1 MQNITPTA
9 EMKTSTMSPTSL
21 PLPTISEPT
30 QTATPFPSPTPRPPI
45 YSTVHPAPDSISMEL
60 FGNFHAM
67 GVTVALPTNN
77 DPDKNALAFLEY
89 RNEYSEFQAG
99 FPLTRINDTHFV
111 GSIFWLQPDNNYEVK
126 VTFLDPQSPLVVPLF
141 KERATHEPNPLYQ
154 NPVKSFLSVLTV
166 MVRYVHLNN
175 LAN

>member
-1 MQNITPTA
+1 MPKVFVPIFGRLFRKKNLFLFVFLILTSCESVPLQNITPTA

-45 YSTVHPAPDSISMEL
+45 YSTVHPAPNSISMEL

-77 DPDKNALAFLEY
+77 DPDKNALAFLEKETMTV
-89 RNEYSEFQAG
+89 NSKQDSHSHE
-99 FPLTRINDTHFV
+99 LMTRI
-111 GSIFWLQPDNNYEVK
+111 L
-126 VTFLDPQSPLVVPLF
+126 LVVYF
-141 KERATHEPNPLYQ
+141 GYNQIITMK
-154 NPVKSFLSVLTV
+154 
-166 MVRYVHLNN
+166 
-175 LAN
+175 